1 MLIILFCLIYCK
13 KIKMM
18 IGAGV
23 LIGCHED
30 RIDLGCHD
38 PFSITTA
45 LSDLFNLDE

>member
-1 MLIILFCLIYCK
+1 
-13 KIKMM
+13 MM

-23 LIGCHED
+23 LIGWYED

-45 LSDLFNLDE
+45 LSDLKIFIINTTNL